1 MLWVASHPNS
11 IFEYDPNTSYFVVTV
26 EMTDCEE
33 KDVKGVRLRM
43 EKHLLGNKAT
53 HLGRVKAHFTNVI
66 FEPAG

>member
-1 MLWVASHPNS
+1 
-11 IFEYDPNTSYFVVTV
+11 
-26 EMTDCEE
+26 
-33 KDVKGVRLRM
+33 M